1 MGINKYYSKITRS
14 KAMSGD
20 NKLTLEWVKLGEGAR
35 ALVFDAKTW
44 AVYEEAA
51 KTKGKTARQ
60 IITTAVASSL
70 GPILIDNYSRKR
82 DTSSL

>member
-1 MGINKYYSKITRS
+1 
-14 KAMSGD
+14 MSGG
-20 NKLTLEWVKLGEGAR
+20 NKLTVEWVKLREGAR

-70 GPILIDNYSRKR
+70 GPILIDNYSRKS
-82 DTSSL
+82 DTGSL

>member
-70 GPILIDNYSRKR
+70 GPILIDNYSRKS
-82 DTSSL
+82 DTGSL

>member
-1 MGINKYYSKITRS
+1 
-14 KAMSGD
+14 MSDG

-51 KTKGKTARQ
+51 RARGKTARQ
-60 IITTAVASSL
+60 MIITAVAGSL
-70 GPILIDNYSRKR
+70 GPILIDNYSRKS